1 MINLETL
8 NLGGNQLTSLPN
20 SIGDLEKLKILNLEN
35 NKILLLP
42 DSITKLE
49 NLITLFIN
57 YNKLISIPESI
68 GNLINLEELDLSYNQ
83 LREIPNSIGKLK
95 KIKILNL
102 SDNKLISIPE
112 SIDNMTDLH
121 YINVSNNKLTT
132 IPIMPRL
139 VNIKNFQAQNN
150 PFTDPQLIGKKD
162 SELKEI
168 IFSYNHIFNTFIG
181 PAQSPKY
188 PAPYQIFMSQDF
200 VKKTQYKPLPF
211 DNDDLRILLSEN
223 PKPHVV
229 YACPDGHL
237 HSAGDCGIPTQI
249 SVCGFD
255 GCKLFVG
262 GLHHMLVPGSY
273 IVYHDGYK
281 YATLWYGNFPVK
293 SYPIYEKLVNQF
305 NKTRIQIGKSEIV
318 PHPKNEEEIQVARPL
333 QEDDDILDMYL
344 HGNVECEICAYD
356 IILGEDNL
364 YILPSCGH
372 LLHKDDVEG
381 HREGNLNNIYVYE
394 EGGEDIADSIMAMR
408 KCPVCQ
414 EKFAFGKSNRKFKKV
429 SKRNTKSRKVSD
441 RKIKSRRVSKLKP
454 KSIKVSDRKIKS
466 RKVSDRKIKYRRVS
480 KLKPKSTKVSK
491 RKSRKISKRKSRKV
505 SKRKSRKVSKR
516 KSRKVSKRKIKSRK
530 VSKRKSQKVS
540 KIKSRKVSKRKSRKV
555 SKRKIK
561 SRKVSKRKIKSRKV
575 SDRKIKSRKVSKRK
589 SRKVSKRKSYRLSKR
604 KTIKK

>member
-1 MINLETL
+1 MSVEINGENYPISKTTKLDLYSSSIYSLESNIGQLVNLEKLYLNYNNLTTLPESIGNLEKLKLLDIPSNQLTFLPITIGQMINLETL

-68 GNLINLEELDLSYNQ
+68 GNLVNLEELDLSYNQ

-188 PAPYQIFMSQDF
+188 PAPYQILMSQDF

-237 HSAGDCGIPTQI
+237 HSAGNCGIPTQI

-262 GLHHMLVPGSY
+262 GVRHMLVPGSY
-273 IVYHDGYK
+273 IVYHDEYN

-344 HGNVECEICAYD
+344 HGNVQCVICAYD

-372 LLHKDDVEG
+372 LLHKDDVKG
-381 HREGNLNNIYVYE
+381 YREGNLNNIYEYE
-394 EGGEDIADSIMAMR
+394 NGQDIADDKMDMR
-408 KCPVCQ
+408 KCPECHK
-414 EKFAFGKSNRKFKKV
+414 KFAFGKSNRKFKV
-429 SKRNTKSRKVSD
+429 YKRKT
-441 RKIKSRRVSKLKP
+441 
-454 KSIKVSDRKIKS
+454 
-466 RKVSDRKIKYRRVS
+466 
-480 KLKPKSTKVSK
+480 SK
-491 RKSRKISKRKSRKV
+491 RKSKTNKRKTSKRKSKTSKRKT
-505 SKRKSRKVSKR
+505 SKRKSKTSKRKTSKRKTSKR
-516 KSRKVSKRKIKSRK
+516 KSKT
-530 VSKRKSQKVS
+530 SKRKSKTS
-540 KIKSRKVSKRKSRKV
+540 KRKTSKRKSKT
-555 SKRKIK
+555 SKRK
-561 SRKVSKRKIKSRKV
+561 
-575 SDRKIKSRKVSKRK
+575 
-589 SRKVSKRKSYRLSKR
+589 
-604 KTIKK
+604 